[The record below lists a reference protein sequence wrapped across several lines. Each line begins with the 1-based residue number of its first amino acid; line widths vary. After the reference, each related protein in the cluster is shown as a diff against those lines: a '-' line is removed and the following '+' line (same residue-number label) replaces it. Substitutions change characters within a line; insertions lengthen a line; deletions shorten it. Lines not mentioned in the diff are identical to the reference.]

1 MKALRVYLAMMI
13 CAGLAGCIQMPTTGI
28 GIDDMN
34 LEAQVKIDN
43 RALADKLEL
52 SDVKTKRSN
61 DFLMVQARITNLY
74 PYQQTLQYKFYWFD
88 QFGFEVEHQG
98 QPWLP
103 LTLHG
108 GQVAHIQG
116 VAPNS
121 AAQHVH
127 VYIREVLKK

>member
-1 MKALRVYLAMMI
+1 MMVLKWTLVMVLL
-13 CAGLAGCIQMPTTGI
+13 AGLAACAQMPTTGI
-28 GIDDMN
+28 GIDNIN
-34 LEAQVKIDN
+34 LEPKVRIDN
-43 RALADKLEL
+43 RELADKLEL
-52 SDVKTKRSN
+52 GNVKTKRTN
-61 DFLMVQARITNLY
+61 DLLTVQARVANLY
-74 PYQQTLQYKFYWFD
+74 PYEQTLQYKFYWFD

-121 AAQHVH
+121 AAQNVH

>member
-1 MKALRVYLAMMI
+1 MTTLKLVLVMI
-13 CAGLAGCIQMPTTGI
+13 FFAGLTACMQMPTTGI

-34 LEAQVKIDN
+34 LQAKVKIDN

-52 SDVKTKRSN
+52 SDVRTKRSN
-61 DFLMVQARITNLY
+61 DFLVVQARVANLY

-88 QFGFEVEHQG
+88 QYGFEVEQQG

-121 AAQHVH
+121 AAQNVH